1 MKAGLGTG
9 TELSAVANRCNDA
22 MLRLTTVRLPS
33 FVLPPQALPSGVLHI
48 DASQLSMAGAPAA
61 QRSLP
66 RAEVPEGAVGA
77 TLDQTVAGVVENIGR
92 GIK

>member
-1 MKAGLGTG
+1 MPCFG
-9 TELSAVANRCNDA
+9 RP
-22 MLRLTTVRLPS
+22 LPA
-33 FVLPPQALPSGVLHI
+33 LLLCPPSLQALPSGVLHI

-66 RAEVPEGAVGA
+66 RADVPEGAVGT
-77 TLDQTVAGVVENIGR
+77 TLDQTVVGVVENIGR